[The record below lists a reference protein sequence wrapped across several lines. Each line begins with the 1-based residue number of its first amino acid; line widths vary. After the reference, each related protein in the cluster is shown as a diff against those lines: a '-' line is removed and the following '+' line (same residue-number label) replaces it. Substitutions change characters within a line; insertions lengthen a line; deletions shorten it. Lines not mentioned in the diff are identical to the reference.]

1 MATLKIEFG
10 KARSDGKRKIY
21 VILSQHGKRKRLD
34 PKIDVAPEDMKK
46 TKAGIKLSAS
56 RQNALD
62 KALARYRDMIYQ
74 VEKDHMGQYI
84 DVDMLYDH
92 LTGKKSADGGI
103 DFFAFAEEY
112 IASSKMKGAKN
123 YRTMLN
129 DLERHLGKRV
139 LPFSDITYAML
150 DDYARSLDDRPRA
163 KTLYLGAIRHLHN
176 EARRRYNTDTEM
188 VISTTIF
195 DRFRVPRQQQ
205 KGQRALPVEV
215 LRQVF
220 AFQGRGRAAL
230 ARDCFVLS
238 FLLMGMNSADLYD
251 DDAKVVDGKIC
262 YHRKKV
268 RDRRQDKA
276 YIEVTIPE
284 EAKALMQ
291 KYAGKKRVFKFHEMY
306 SDEGTFNKAINIGL
320 RKIKEALGLE
330 ELQFY
335 QARHTWASIARNE
348 CGIDAYT
355 VDKALN
361 HIPKDMALLDVYVKK
376 DYRLINEANK
386 KVIAYCISREE
397 CSEINN

>member
-1 MATLKIEFG
+1 MAAINWQLGT
-10 KARSDGKRKIY
+10 KRKDGSYPVMIKISHHNVRKKMVSKICVFPGEY
-21 VILSQHGKRKRLD
+21 GTVGGIVKVKSKKRLQQI
-34 PKIDVAPEDMKK
+34 KEAVNGYQKK
-46 TKAGIKLSAS
+46 VFNYLQ
-56 RQNALD
+56 QNTGLEITTQD
-62 KALARYRDMIYQ
+62 I
-74 VEKDHMGQYI
+74 
-84 DVDMLYDH
+84 YDH

-103 DFFAFAEEY
+103 DFFTFAEEY

-129 DLERHLGKRV
+129 DLERHLGRRV
-139 LPFSDITYAML
+139 LPFGDITYAML

-220 AFQGRGRAAL
+220 AYQGKGRAAL

-251 DDAKVVDGKIC
+251 DDAKITDGKIC

-276 YIEVTIPE
+276 YIEVEIPE

-306 SDEGTFNKAINIGL
+306 SDEGTFNKAINTGL

-330 ELQFY
+330 GLQFY

-386 KVIAYCISREE
+386 KVIDFVTGRLT
-397 CSEINN
+397 

>member
-1 MATLKIEFG
+1 VFPGEYGTVGGIVKV
-10 KARSDGKRKIY
+10 KSK
-21 VILSQHGKRKRLD
+21 KRLQQI
-34 PKIDVAPEDMKK
+34 KEAVNGYQKK
-46 TKAGIKLSAS
+46 VFNYLQ
-56 RQNALD
+56 QNTGLEITTQD
-62 KALARYRDMIYQ
+62 I
-74 VEKDHMGQYI
+74 
-84 DVDMLYDH
+84 YDH

-103 DFFAFAEEY
+103 DFFTFAEEY

-129 DLERHLGKRV
+129 DLERHLGRRV
-139 LPFSDITYAML
+139 LPFGDITYAML

-220 AFQGRGRAAL
+220 AYQGKGRAAL

-251 DDAKVVDGKIC
+251 DDAKITDGKIC

-276 YIEVTIPE
+276 YIEVEIPE

-306 SDEGTFNKAINIGL
+306 SDEGTFNKAINTGL

-330 ELQFY
+330 GLQFY

-386 KVIAYCISREE
+386 KVIDFVTGRLT
-397 CSEINN
+397 